1 MDSKSTPNWTAY
13 FLGKTDLF
21 VQIDRPEPLGGSQ
34 IISKRNLNL
43 KTRQKKRAVGALKA
57 RKKKLRVRAEIFL
70 SCFPLEKAVF
80 FPVTLLSGMR
90 ANQLASSLQ
99 IGFFG
104 VEVKALSVLI
114 PSAVSGASPLH
125 FSYILHRLS
134 ALLPSHVESVFLRA
148 PNHLN

>member
-1 MDSKSTPNWTAY
+1 VDSKSTPNWTAY

-21 VQIDRPEPLGGSQ
+21 VGGSQ

-99 IGFFG
+99 LGFFG
-104 VEVKALSVLI
+104 VEVKRSHPIRRLRGFSTPFFLHLTQTQCS
-114 PSAVSGASPLH
+114 PSFARRVCFFARTEPLELDL
-125 FSYILHRLS
+125 Y
-134 ALLPSHVESVFLRA
+134 
-148 PNHLN
+148 